1 LSNRKKFFLT
11 FVFIMIDAILLVSF
25 FLIRDAA
32 MLNQLKKE
40 AEKMSEK
47 NLTTDR
53 YNTKVRTRGEYG
65 KVEKAMK
72 SYLDDYSLLL
82 QETLQI
88 VKDSELTSI
97 LSYDN
102 YQKDGP
108 EFQNSLAY
116 LGEKKKWFN
125 QNMDTLLKNSEES
138 TMKEYIS
145 KKINQ
150 KYYRDLFM
158 ELIQS
163 DTMKSEFVDTKD
175 LLEQSKIKI
184 NTILDV
190 STETL
195 TFLVQNKDN
204 WVLEEG
210 EIRFRT
216 DTLYNQYMEYI
227 NRLKV

>member
-1 LSNRKKFFLT
+1 MSNRKKFFLT

-47 NLTTDR
+47 NLTSDR
-53 YNTKVRTRGEYG
+53 YNTEVRTRGEYG

-138 TMKEYIS
+138 TMKDYIS

>member
-1 LSNRKKFFLT
+1 MSNRKKFFLT

-102 YQKDGP
+102 Y
-108 EFQNSLAY
+108 
-116 LGEKKKWFN
+116 KKMVRNFRI
-125 QNMDTLLKNSEES
+125 LL
-138 TMKEYIS
+138 
-145 KKINQ
+145 
-150 KYYRDLFM
+150 
-158 ELIQS
+158 LI
-163 DTMKSEFVDTKD
+163 
-175 LLEQSKIKI
+175 
-184 NTILDV
+184 
-190 STETL
+190 
-195 TFLVQNKDN
+195 
-204 WVLEEG
+204 
-210 EIRFRT
+210 
-216 DTLYNQYMEYI
+216 
-227 NRLKV
+227 

>member
-1 LSNRKKFFLT
+1 
-11 FVFIMIDAILLVSF
+11 
-25 FLIRDAA
+25 
-32 MLNQLKKE
+32 
-40 AEKMSEK
+40 
-47 NLTTDR
+47 
-53 YNTKVRTRGEYG
+53 
-65 KVEKAMK
+65 
-72 SYLDDYSLLL
+72 
-82 QETLQI
+82 
-88 VKDSELTSI
+88 
-97 LSYDN
+97 
-102 YQKDGP
+102 
-108 EFQNSLAY
+108 
-116 LGEKKKWFN
+116 
-125 QNMDTLLKNSEES
+125 MDTLLKNSEES

>member
-1 LSNRKKFFLT
+1 MSNRKKFFLT